1 MKTDNQSNVSTFR
14 CWTAVGMLAS
24 GVAMSFIGFFIEPMG
39 EISNSTLWFTAQS
52 LIYAGSALGIDVVI
66 DQRITKASARNLP
79 LTPPKE
85 GRLG

>member
-39 EISNSTLWFTAQS
+39 EISNSTLWFTAQC

-66 DQRITKASARNLP
+66 DQRIAKVHLYTKPS
-79 LTPPKE
+79 T
-85 GRLG
+85 